1 MGSPYLSSNET
12 ILLSTHN
19 IVVNT
24 IPAEAILTN
33 YRLMLIDY
41 SHPQILPQDIPLA
54 AIETV
59 TIGDNSAKE
68 PVLSLSV
75 AAPDEARH
83 TIGMVFSQP
92 QRTKRSGERDTWAA
106 KLKEMSMAAQQEHG
120 VQPAGLVPPWVPGET
135 PAAVGEDKGKPGQS
149 ENVYRPLRPAQKRD
163 RSTGAPGKTR
173 LIAAGAALVIV
184 IVAVVLGSYF
194 LAPSLWGKTAAS
206 PSIPVPTPVPSAA
219 ATTVPTPEP
228 VQTPIPTTVATPVPA
243 ATEPVT
249 VVPTTSPQSSI
260 PRTGVWVH
268 VTYDGKF
275 TGTVGPSG
283 AIREIAGSTD
293 GLYQIPMTQGFLTA
307 TIGKLDNSGNV
318 LTVEFYKDGTLLKT
332 SSIRTPKGI
341 LDTQVEI
348 AGPKPSATLT
358 VRNTTP

>member
-106 KLKEMSMAAQQEHG
+106 KLKEMSLAAQQEHG
-120 VQPAGLVPPWVPGET
+120 VQPAGLVPPGCRERLRQRKGRIRKN
-135 PAAVGEDKGKPGQS
+135 PASQRTCTA
-149 ENVYRPLRPAQKRD
+149 
-163 RSTGAPGKTR
+163 RSGRHRNA
-173 LIAAGAALVIV
+173 
-184 IVAVVLGSYF
+184 
-194 LAPSLWGKTAAS
+194 TAA
-206 PSIPVPTPVPSAA
+206 PVRR
-219 ATTVPTPEP
+219 EK
-228 VQTPIPTTVATPVPA
+228 PA
-243 ATEPVT
+243 
-249 VVPTTSPQSSI
+249 
-260 PRTGVWVH
+260 
-268 VTYDGKF
+268 
-275 TGTVGPSG
+275 
-283 AIREIAGSTD
+283 
-293 GLYQIPMTQGFLTA
+293 
-307 TIGKLDNSGNV
+307 
-318 LTVEFYKDGTLLKT
+318 
-332 SSIRTPKGI
+332 
-341 LDTQVEI
+341 
-348 AGPKPSATLT
+348 
-358 VRNTTP
+358 